1 MPQRKIHSVNKVLTE
16 EERVRH
22 RAIREQVEQEKAEL
36 IARGRRAKARHTML
50 REAVAALKTTREAL
64 GLSLADIKAST
75 GIEKSNLSR
84 LENDPHPNPTID
96 TLCRYAEAVGKEIV
110 ITLIEKSRE
119 HGGCGLAGHGPDGGA
134 RGIS

>member
-1 MPQRKIHSVNKVLTE
+1 MASRKVRSVKKALTD

-22 RAIREQVEQEKAEL
+22 QTIREQVAREKTEL

-50 REAVAALKTTREAL
+50 KEAVVALKATREAL

-75 GIEKSNLSR
+75 GIAKSNLSR

-96 TLCRYAEAVGKEIV
+96 TLCRYADAVGKEIV
-110 ITLIEKSRE
+110 ITLVDQSSENR
-119 HGGCGLAGHGPDGGA
+119 
-134 RGIS
+134 

>member
-36 IARGRRAKARHTML
+36 MARGRRAKARHTML
-50 REAVAALKTTREAL
+50 REAVAALKTVREAL

-75 GIEKSNLSR
+75 ADIEQPLTGRNLIKSTDLLPKQAKDFDLHHVESFNQVM
-84 LENDPHPNPTID
+84 DC
-96 TLCRYAEAVGKEIV
+96 TL
-110 ITLIEKSRE
+110 
-119 HGGCGLAGHGPDGGA
+119 HGH
-134 RGIS
+134 

>member
-1 MPQRKIHSVNKVLTE
+1 MSQRKMHSVNKTLTE

-36 IARGRRAKARHTML
+36 IARGRRVKARHTML
-50 REAVAALKTTREAL
+50 KEAVAALKTTREAL

-84 LENDPHPNPTID
+84 LENDPLANPTID
-96 TLCRYAEAVGKEIV
+96 TLCRYAEAVGKAIV
-110 ITLIEKSRE
+110 ITLVDSSNEN
-119 HGGCGLAGHGPDGGA
+119 G
-134 RGIS
+134 

>member
-1 MPQRKIHSVNKVLTE
+1 MAARKVRSVPKVLTE

-22 RAIREQVEQEKAEL
+22 RTIREQVDQEKPDL
-36 IARGRRAKARHTML
+36 MARGRRAKARHTML
-50 REAVAALKTTREAL
+50 KEAVGALKATREAL

-84 LENDPHPNPTID
+84 LENAPHPNPTID

-110 ITLIEKSRE
+110 ITLIDKSPE
-119 HGGCGLAGHGPDGGA
+119 NGG
-134 RGIS
+134 

>member
-1 MPQRKIHSVNKVLTE
+1 MPTRKICSVNKALTE

-22 RAIREQVEQEKAEL
+22 RAIREQIEQEKAEL
-36 IARGRRAKARHTML
+36 MARGRRAKARRIML

-84 LENDPHPNPTID
+84 LENDPLANPTID

-110 ITLIEKSRE
+110 ITLVDASSEN
-119 HGGCGLAGHGPDGGA
+119 G
-134 RGIS
+134 